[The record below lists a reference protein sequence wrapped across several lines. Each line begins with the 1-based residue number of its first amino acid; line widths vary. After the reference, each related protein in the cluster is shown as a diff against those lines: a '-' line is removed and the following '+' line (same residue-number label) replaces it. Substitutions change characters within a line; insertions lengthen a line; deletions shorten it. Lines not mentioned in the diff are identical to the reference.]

1 MIQIETKRLIL
12 RQPRKSDWKDL
23 VEGAGEYDIAKMTTG
38 MPHPY
43 KKKDAVD
50 WINKH
55 VKNWGKK
62 SCPFLIEL
70 KSEKK
75 VIGCI
80 DIHHLD
86 RFSGVAM
93 TGSWI
98 NKKYWR
104 NGFITEAKIA
114 ANDYVF
120 NKMKLRKL
128 NSKIFKENKAS
139 NAVQKKIGY
148 KFEGTQRQEAKDLAT
163 GKIHDENLYGLLKE
177 DWKKARTK
185 LIKQFS

>member
-23 VEGAGEYDIAKMTTG
+23 VEGAGEYDVAKMTTG

-43 KKKDAVD
+43 KKKDAVG

-80 DIHHLD
+80 DIHHID

-104 NGFITEAKIA
+104 NGFITEAKIV
-114 ANDYVF
+114 ANDFAF
-120 NKMKLRKL
+120 NKLKLRKL
-128 NSKIFKENKAS
+128 KSEISKGNIAS
-139 NAVQKKIGY
+139 ILTQKKIGY
-148 KFEGTQRQEAKDLAT
+148 RLEGVLRKEKRNKLT
-163 GKIHDENLYGLLKE
+163 GKIHDQNLYGLLKE

>member
-1 MIQIETKRLIL
+1 
-12 RQPRKSDWKDL
+12 
-23 VEGAGEYDIAKMTTG
+23 
-38 MPHPY
+38 
-43 KKKDAVD
+43 
-50 WINKH
+50 
-55 VKNWGKK
+55 
-62 SCPFLIEL
+62 
-70 KSEKK
+70 
-75 VIGCI
+75 
-80 DIHHLD
+80 
-86 RFSGVAM
+86 M